1 MSKLITMYVKVNY
14 LFSAETFAMTSKKRG
29 RALGSREALC
39 YHVGKKL
46 SAWFIGVIQTST
58 FIQDDV
64 FRETFK
70 IITRKQ
76 EMLQMRIVPTLNEH
90 GDVIDLQFQLRED
103 PEDIDFEVVSLRSK
117 DDWPVVV
124 ARENTTKQWDTAN
137 GPLCRFILGR
147 VAKEPGVCTE
157 EPGVH
162 DEEPGVC
169 TEEPGVHD
177 EEPGVH
183 DEVPGVC
190 TEEPGVHDEVP
201 GVCTEE
207 PGVHDEEP
215 GVCTEEP
222 GVHDE
227 EPGVCTEEPGVH
239 DEVPGV
245 CTEEPGV
252 HDDEPGV
259 CTEEPGVHDEEP
271 GVCTEE
277 PVHVEEPGVYNVEP
291 GFHDEEPGVCSE
303 EPGVQIVHYQY
314 EYVIF
319 LKCHHSLTDG
329 ASSFS
334 NVNHLI
340 IPTLSALMNGNPI
353 EGELPFCPLT
363 KSVEELFLDQSRL
376 KDPVPWIV
384 RKMID
389 VYRWF
394 NRNFR
399 SEPQSLFKFPD
410 ENLSLDDNQDSESR
424 YIQKIFNKELCNAVI
439 SSAKRNGVSVHSV
452 LLFVGVLAFSRT
464 AKAASVDIP
473 PSLQQ
478 VWPVNLRKF
487 LNNETLQPLG
497 FITNTCVTQ
506 HSTIVECTR
515 EQFWEHCKKVL
526 SSVKWQARRQKI
538 FYGLRLS
545 KYFLD
550 AVQSSST
557 QTVLSELGYEPW
569 LHLTNFGTI
578 QPSMATRGNGSTA
591 IKLTEQFAFASGSQE
606 RTLISLLQYLL
617 TYEGKFH
624 CVFYRTPD
632 TSKRYME
639 TYVQNFED
647 VLSSYCA
654 P

>member
-1 MSKLITMYVKVNY
+1 MS
-14 LFSAETFAMTSKKRG
+14 SKKRG

-39 YHVGKKL
+39 YHVGKTL
-46 SAWFIGVIQTST
+46 SAWYIGVIQTST

-70 IITRKQ
+70 IVTRKQ

-90 GDVIDLQFQLRED
+90 GDVIDLQFQPRED

-162 DEEPGVC
+162 DEEPRVC
-169 TEEPGVHD
+169 TEEPAVHD
-177 EEPGVH
+177 KEPGVSNEEPGV
-183 DEVPGVC
+183 E
-190 TEEPGVHDEVP
+190 
-201 GVCTEE
+201 
-207 PGVHDEEP
+207 
-215 GVCTEEP
+215 
-222 GVHDE
+222 
-227 EPGVCTEEPGVH
+227 
-239 DEVPGV
+239 
-245 CTEEPGV
+245 
-252 HDDEPGV
+252 
-259 CTEEPGVHDEEP
+259 
-271 GVCTEE
+271 
-277 PVHVEEPGVYNVEP
+277 
-291 GFHDEEPGVCSE
+291 
-303 EPGVQIVHYQY
+303 IVHYQY

-329 ASSFS
+329 TSAFS
-334 NVNHLI
+334 AVNHLI

-353 EGELPFCPLT
+353 EEELPFCPLT

-389 VYRWF
+389 VYRCF

-410 ENLSLDDNQDSESR
+410 ENLSHDDNQESESR
-424 YIQKIFNKELCNAVI
+424 YIQKIFNKELCDAVI

-487 LNNETLQPLG
+487 LDNETLQPLG

-506 HSTIVECTR
+506 HSTIVECTP

-538 FYGLRLS
+538 FYGLKLS

-569 LHLTNFGTI
+569 LHLTNFGII

-591 IKLTEQFAFASGSQE
+591 IKLTEQFAFATGSQE

-647 VLSSYCA
+647 VLSSYCT
-654 P
+654 PK

>member
-1 MSKLITMYVKVNY
+1 MS
-14 LFSAETFAMTSKKRG
+14 SKKRG

-39 YHVGKKL
+39 YHVGKSL
-46 SAWFIGVIQTST
+46 SAWYIGVIQTST

-70 IITRKQ
+70 TVTRKQ

-90 GDVIDLQFQLRED
+90 GDAIDLQFQPRED
-103 PEDIDFEVVSLRSK
+103 PEDIDFEVVSLQSK

-177 EEPGVH
+177 EK
-183 DEVPGVC
+183 PGVC

-245 CTEEPGV
+245 CNEEPG
-252 HDDEPGV
+252 D
-259 CTEEPGVHDEEP
+259 
-271 GVCTEE
+271 
-277 PVHVEEPGVYNVEP
+277 
-291 GFHDEEPGVCSE
+291 
-303 EPGVQIVHYQY
+303 QIVHYQY

-334 NVNHLI
+334 AVNHLI
-340 IPTLSALMNGNPI
+340 IPTLSSLMNGNPI
-353 EGELPFCPLT
+353 EQELPLCPLT
-363 KSVEELFLDQSRL
+363 KSVEELFLDQNRL
-376 KDPVPWIV
+376 KDSVPWIV

-389 VYRWF
+389 AYRWF

-410 ENLSLDDNQDSESR
+410 ENLSHDDNQESESR
-424 YIQKIFNKELCNAVI
+424 YVQKIFSKELCDAVI

-497 FITNTCVTQ
+497 FITGNTCVTQ

-515 EQFWEHCKKVL
+515 EQFWEHCKKIL

-569 LHLTNFGTI
+569 LHLTNFGII
-578 QPSMATRGNGSTA
+578 QPNMATSGNGSTA

-632 TSKRYME
+632 TSRKYME

>member
-1 MSKLITMYVKVNY
+1 MS
-14 LFSAETFAMTSKKRG
+14 SKKCG

-39 YHVGKKL
+39 YHVGKTL
-46 SAWFIGVIQTST
+46 SAWYIGVIQTST

-157 EPGVH
+157 EPGV
-162 DEEPGVC
+162 C
-169 TEEPGVHD
+169 T
-177 EEPGVH
+177 
-183 DEVPGVC
+183 
-190 TEEPGVHDEVP
+190 
-201 GVCTEE
+201 
-207 PGVHDEEP
+207 EEP

-252 HDDEPGV
+252 HD
-259 CTEEPGVHDEEP
+259 EEP
-271 GVCTEE
+271 GVCNED
-277 PVHVEEPGVYNVEP
+277 PG
-291 GFHDEEPGVCSE
+291 D
-303 EPGVQIVHYQY
+303 QIVHYQY

-334 NVNHLI
+334 TVNQLI
-340 IPTLSALMNGNPI
+340 IPTLSSLMNGNPI
-353 EGELPFCPLT
+353 EQELPFCPLT

-410 ENLSLDDNQDSESR
+410 ENLSHDDNQESESR
-424 YIQKIFNKELCNAVI
+424 YIKKIFSKELCDAVI
-439 SSAKRNGVSVHSV
+439 SSAKRNGISVHSV

-473 PSLQQ
+473 TSLQQ
-478 VWPVNLRKF
+478 VWPVDLRKF
-487 LNNETLQPLG
+487 LNNETLQPLQPLG

-515 EQFWEHCKKVL
+515 EQFWEHCRKVL

-550 AVQSSST
+550 AVQSSSS

-569 LHLTNFGTI
+569 LHLTNFGII

-591 IKLTEQFAFASGSQE
+591 IKLTEQFAFATGSQE

-624 CVFYRTPD
+624 CVFYRTQD